1 MTDLRLDLSLKQ
13 ELKLST
19 QMVQTMETIAMSAE
33 ELSEKIRKEA
43 ETNPVLVIKEKSPSY
58 SSFASQYSS
67 ITDKR
72 ESYSDS
78 TYS

>member
-43 ETNPVLVIKEKSPSY
+43 
-58 SSFASQYSS
+58 
-67 ITDKR
+67 
-72 ESYSDS
+72 
-78 TYS
+78 